1 MPDEPLLSQTD
12 TDAIHEQQLE
22 DAAPVEAVNA
32 QPTQTQDAE
41 TATAESQPE
50 PEPESEAVSEEAG
63 APESYDAFEMPEG
76 YGVDEAILSEY
87 QRWAKENNF
96 TQEQAQEGI
105 NLVSRLKQAELE
117 RWGEQQAAWVN
128 EAKGDKEFGGEKFDK
143 NIAVAVKA
151 RETFGTPE
159 FVEMLDIS
167 GLGNHPE
174 MVRFLYRV
182 GSQISEGRMVAGSPS
197 ASPRTHESVL
207 YPSMNP

>member
-1 MPDEPLLSQTD
+1 MPDETLLSQTD
-12 TDAIHEQQLE
+12 IDAVNEQQV
-22 DAAPVEAVNA
+22 DDSAPVEEANA
-32 QPTQTQDAE
+32 QPAETQDAE
-41 TATAESQPE
+41 TAAAESQPE
-50 PEPESEAVSEEAG
+50 PEAVSEEAG

-76 YGVDEAILSEY
+76 YGVDETILSEY
-87 QRWAKENNF
+87 QSWAKENNF